1 MSATRSRRSYNG
13 SDPTAAAVL
22 FARRP
27 AAPPVPHD
35 IPPGGVTMTPAAR
48 RQAVARGLRPYEIA
62 GLQRQV
68 ASLHKRSGEGGSL
81 QVRTH
86 QVFYADH
93 GGLFAITRVM

>member
-22 FARRP
+22 FPRRP

-35 IPPGGVTMTPAAR
+35 IPPGGVTVTPAAR